1 MTPSQRN
8 TISTAV
14 LATLLGSVALA
25 ILTGAWTSKVD
36 RSEYNLHVQTS
47 ESEVREVR
55 EIVLDLLCAQQPT
68 HRRCKP

>member
-36 RSEYNLHVQTS
+36 RSEYDLHVQKS
-47 ESEVREVR
+47 ESSVEEVRA
-55 EIVLDLLCAQQPT
+55 IVLDLLCTQQPT
-68 HRRCKP
+68 HRRCK

>member
-1 MTPSQRN
+1 MTPTQRN
-8 TISTAV
+8 TLSTAV

-25 ILTGAWTSKVD
+25 ILTGAWSSKVD
-36 RSEYNLHVQTS
+36 RSEYTLHVQTKQA
-47 ESEVREVR
+47 ELHEVR